1 MPGFWKRMSDGSF
14 KPAENDTNDDIEFK
28 PEKLKEDITKTVT
41 DSLSAFETKNNETLK
56 PILEMAASIKA
67 DRDAKAEAVR
77 KAGEDKNRQ
86 DNEVTSEDFMLD
98 PADAVRRSMTG
109 TNNAVMMLA
118 ARAALRETLEDKEYY
133 YGDIKQKVDAMVSQQ
148 PLASQCRADVIQNAY
163 KLVMFDH
170 MKEVNEGKIKARN
183 TSVIFEG
190 GSTGGHDGKKADDAN
205 ESMTAD
211 EKLVASKMGISDKDW
226 ISSRRE
232 LSYV

>member
-1 MPGFWKRMSDGSF
+1 MAFWKKMVDGSF
-14 KPAENDTNDDIEFK
+14 KPADDNDNSDIEFK
-28 PEKLKEDITKTVT
+28 PEKLKEDITNEVKS
-41 DSLSAFETKNNETLK
+41 SLSAFETKNNETLK
-56 PILEMAASIKA
+56 PILEMAAQIKA
-67 DRDAKAEAVR
+67 DRESRAEAARKAE
-77 KAGEDKNRQ
+77 ENKNNKE
-86 DNEVTSEDFMLD
+86 NEVTSEDFMLD
-98 PADAVRRSMTG
+98 PAEAVRRQMQG
-109 TNNAVMMLA
+109 TNTAVMMLA

-133 YGDIKQKVDAMVSQQ
+133 YGDIKQKVDAMVAQQ
-148 PLASQCRADVIQNAY
+148 PLPSQCRADVIQNAY

-170 MKEVNEGKIKARN
+170 MKEVQEGKIKARN
-183 TSVIFEG
+183 TSAIFEG